1 VAALQLRDPATRAWL
16 KERRAH
22 PDAEAFLI
30 DPELL
35 CLARDWVSH
44 LGDKPS
50 SGMVG
55 VLAALTLCRHVDLY
69 GFNSASYF
77 NVTAWSHYYDHERPK
92 PGREK
97 VCPSSWRAPHR
108 IADEIG
114 GRLSFQVFAL
124 PGRSGGTLMGGES
137 GLRRRRIRLSVNER
151 CTTFYRKVVCSPC
164 TPS

>member
-1 VAALQLRDPATRAWL
+1 MAALQLRDPATRAWL

-69 GFNSASYF
+69 GFNSAGYF
-77 NVTAWSHYYDHERPK
+77 NLTAWSHYYDHERPK
-92 PGREK
+92 SGREK
-97 VCPSSWRAPHR
+97 VCPPSLDAH
-108 IADEIG
+108 
-114 GRLSFQVFAL
+114 AL
-124 PGRSGGTLMGGES
+124 
-137 GLRRRRIRLSVNER
+137 
-151 CTTFYRKVVCSPC
+151 
-164 TPS
+164 